1 MGLWTWLGLPDKKDI
16 LELRSEMNSLRE
28 ENKVFQEQNQKLF
41 KHIEESD
48 KRKLDSIIN
57 EVQSSRER
65 IEDGVSDVNKHME
78 QMYDFLNASQKD
90 IIDLQKQIN
99 TRISECIGLIG
110 EGYNVAI
117 KNHDGMRSI
126 LENSRDSMQK
136 NIEAVG
142 NDITEKIQKKFE
154 SDNTEKNVLL
164 DRITESSIEIE
175 KVLFKIQ
182 NQIKE
187 SHQNILDNNQLIN
200 AGNNQVD
207 KIFSDLGC
215 LDKKI
220 NNLESIQETL
230 SSLAESVKYL
240 WSIMKAVWV
249 DSTLSDIESL
259 EGKK

>member
-1 MGLWTWLGLPDKKDI
+1 M
-16 LELRSEMNSLRE
+16 LE
-28 ENKVFQEQNQKLF
+28 
-41 KHIEESD
+41 
-48 KRKLDSIIN
+48 
-57 EVQSSRER
+57 
-65 IEDGVSDVNKHME
+65 
-78 QMYDFLNASQKD
+78 
-90 IIDLQKQIN
+90 
-99 TRISECIGLIG
+99 
-110 EGYNVAI
+110 
-117 KNHDGMRSI
+117 
-126 LENSRDSMQK
+126 
-136 NIEAVG
+136 
-142 NDITEKIQKKFE
+142 
-154 SDNTEKNVLL
+154 
-164 DRITESSIEIE
+164 RITESSIEIE

-200 AGNNQVD
+200 AGNNQVE